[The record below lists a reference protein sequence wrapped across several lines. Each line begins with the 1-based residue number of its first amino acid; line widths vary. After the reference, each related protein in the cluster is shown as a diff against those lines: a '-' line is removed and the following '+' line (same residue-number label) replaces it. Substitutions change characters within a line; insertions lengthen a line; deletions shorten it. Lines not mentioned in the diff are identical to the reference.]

1 MTQSKLKIKSKKTFQ
16 WLAISTVF
24 LVATSCNGFNNLPGD
39 LLSGSSSSD
48 LLEPEPNEI
57 TGGFTT
63 ESGKPQNE
71 VGNYLVSY
79 GAGANLTQITEQL
92 TTYGIKV
99 KRNFTFVKALEI
111 EQTDTALL
119 EKVKAITGVNAI
131 SPNYV
136 VHISQ
141 QTEPVTSLGKPQ
153 PSPTPSAGQVIP
165 AGVKRIGAAPGTLA
179 FKGSGV
185 GIAILDTGI
194 DQQHTDLKVSASC
207 FNSLGTSCDDD
218 NGHGTHVS
226 GIAAALNNN
235 QDVVGVAPE
244 ATLYAVKVL
253 DRRGQGTDAAI
264 IAGLEWVQA
273 NANTVTPAIK
283 VINLS
288 LGRALAPGEDINNSP
303 LRRAIQALYNQN
315 ISVVVSA
322 GNESNREV
330 PQNVPATY
338 PEVFAIASSSAEVGK
353 ECNGIKIPADTASYF
368 TTDGTFN
375 STTKIGV
382 TISAPGE
389 QQEDIVRNC
398 RNVSAVGILSTKN
411 GGGTTRMSGTSM
423 SAPHV
428 TGVLALMYEKAGGN
442 LSPEVARATIR
453 TKADRVGIA
462 PLNSPTSGYTFDG
475 EREGVL
481 FAPGLL

>member
-1 MTQSKLKIKSKKTFQ
+1 MTQAKLKFNSKKAFRS
-16 WLAISTVF
+16 LAISTVF
-24 LVATSCNGFNNLPGD
+24 LVATSCNGFNNLPGNLPTD
-39 LLSGSSSSD
+39 ANPSG
-48 LLEPEPNEI
+48 LLEPEQNEI
-57 TGGFTT
+57 MGGFST
-63 ESGKPQNE
+63 EGTKPQSE

-79 GAGANLTQITEQL
+79 GAGANLTQITDQL
-92 TTYGIKV
+92 TKYGVKV
-99 KRNFTFVKALEI
+99 KRNFTFVKTLEM

-119 EKVKAITGVNAI
+119 EKVKAIAGVNAV

-141 QTEPVTSLGKPQ
+141 QTDVVSGQGKPQ
-153 PSPTPSAGQVIP
+153 PSPTPSVGQVVP
-165 AGVKRIGAAPGTLA
+165 AGVKRIGATPGTLA
-179 FKGSGV
+179 FTGSGV
-185 GIAILDTGI
+185 GVAILDTGI
-194 DQQHTDLKVSASC
+194 DQQHADLKVSTSC

-218 NGHGTHVS
+218 NGHGTHVA

-235 QDVVGVAPE
+235 QDVVGVAPG

-283 VINLS
+283 VVNLS
-288 LGRALAPGEDINNSP
+288 LGRALAPGEDLTNSP
-303 LRRAIQALYNQN
+303 LRQAIQALYNQN
-315 ISVVVSA
+315 IAVAVSA
-322 GNESNREV
+322 GNEANREV
-330 PQNVPATY
+330 SQNVPATY
-338 PEVFAIASSSAEVGK
+338 PEVFAIASSSATDGK
-353 ECNGIKIPADTASYF
+353 DCNGIKIPADTASYF
-368 TTDGTFN
+368 TTDGTYN
-375 STTKIGV
+375 NTTKIGV

-398 RNVSAVGILSTKN
+398 RNVSSVGILSTKN

-442 LSPEVARATIR
+442 LSPETARTTLR
-453 TKADRVGIA
+453 TNAERVGVA
-462 PLNSPTSGYTFDG
+462 PLNSPTTGYTFDG
-475 EREGVL
+475 EREGIL
-481 FAPGLL
+481 FAPGML